1 MPNRSQ
7 SLLFIAIITVFAGAT
22 ISCRQRSRES
32 EDQITVRTP
41 VTITTVKFKPVVSTV
56 EFPATSR
63 FLNMNTIRA
72 TTTGNIE
79 EIRVRQG
86 DYIREGQLLFTLRTK
101 ESAAMG
107 LRTSDTALVFNGLIR
122 ILSHKAGYIS
132 SISYQKGDYVQ
143 EGDPVAVI
151 SDPGSLVFILNIPYE
166 EQALTTKSRTCTLSL
181 PDGTQIK
188 GTIAGKLP
196 EMDIES
202 QTVGFIIKPYTARQ
216 LPANMIARASIIR
229 SSDENA
235 QILPKQAVLGNETQT
250 DFWVMKLINDSTAVR
265 VDIRKGFESSE
276 ETEITEPHFTE
287 NDRIVLDG
295 NYGLPDTAS
304 VTVTVGK

>member
-7 SLLFIAIITVFAGAT
+7 RLLLIAIAALSAGT
-22 ISCRQRSRES
+22 MISCRQRSHES

-41 VTITTVKFKPVVSTV
+41 VTITFVKFKPVVSTI

-63 FLNMNTIRA
+63 FLTTNTIRA
-72 TTTGNIE
+72 TTSGNIE
-79 EIRVRQG
+79 EIHIRQG
-86 DYIREGQLLFTLRTK
+86 DFIREGQLLFTLRTK

-107 LRTSDTALVFNGLIR
+107 TRTSDTALVFNGLLR
-122 ILSHKAGYIS
+122 IVSHKAGYIS
-132 SISYQKGDYVQ
+132 SITYQKGDYVQ

-166 EQALTTKSRTCTLSL
+166 VQGLTTKLKICTLTL
-181 PDGTQIK
+181 PDGSQIK

-202 QTVGFIIKPYTARQ
+202 QTVGFIIKPAVIKP
-216 LPANMIARASIIR
+216 LPANMIAKASLVQ
-229 SSDENA
+229 SSDDNA
-235 QILPKQAVLGNETQT
+235 QILPKAAILGNETQT

-265 VDIRKGFESSE
+265 VDIRKGYESSG

-287 NDRIVLDG
+287 TDRIVLEG
-295 NYGLPDTAS
+295 NYGLPDTAT
-304 VTVTVGK
+304 VTVTGRN